1 MSSSKSLK
9 QRMAD
14 EKGAELVEFAF
25 LLPLLLVIVAGTWDF
40 GRAYRVNQAITNAAR
55 EGARLAVVP
64 AGLNQTAA
72 VQNRVLD
79 YLAKSNVDT
88 STIAA
93 NKNRYIK
100 VQNPS
105 NDPLNTTVTVNLS
118 GGGTTRVTVSRVTVD
133 YPFSFILFGP
143 VMKLLVPGSTTS
155 GAMLLHTTVTMENQP
170 PV

>member
-1 MSSSKSLK
+1 MRSSKCLK

-25 LLPLLLVIVAGTWDF
+25 ILPLLLVIVAGTWDF
-40 GRAYRVNQAITNAAR
+40 GRAYRINQAITNAAR

-64 AGLNQTAA
+64 AGLNQAAA

-79 YLAKSNVDT
+79 YLSKSNVDV
-88 STIAA
+88 STLAA
-93 NKNRYIK
+93 NKNTYIR

-105 NDPLNTTVTVNLS
+105 NDPANTVVTVNLP
-118 GGGTTRVTVSRVTVD
+118 GGGTTLVTVSRVTVD
-133 YPFSFILFGP
+133 YPFNFFIFGP
-143 VMKLLVPGSTTS
+143 VIKLLVPSSTL
-155 GAMLLHTTVTMENQP
+155 GGDMLLHTTVTMENQP

>member
-1 MSSSKSLK
+1 MSSSRSLR
-9 QRMAD
+9 QRMVN

-25 LLPLLLVIVAGTWDF
+25 ILPLLLVIIAGIWDF
-40 GRAYRVNQAITNAAR
+40 GRAYRINQAITNAAR

-64 AGLNQTAA
+64 AGLNQAAA
-72 VQNRVLD
+72 VQNRVVD

-88 STIAA
+88 SPIAA
-93 NKNRYIK
+93 NKNTYIR

-105 NDPLNTTVTVNLS
+105 NDPANTVVTVNLP
-118 GGGTTRVTVSRVTVD
+118 GGGTTLVTVSRVTVD
-133 YPFSFILFGP
+133 YPFNFVLFGP
-143 VMKLLVPGSTTS
+143 VIKLLVPGSTLG